1 MNRRAFARVAGGL
14 GLLFAMPRPGSAQPV
29 RIMKIGNAA
38 GFNDPQQAFITCGGH
53 PRLGYYAAEG
63 VAVEFVNMTNPSQTM
78 QAIGTGQVTFGTVTP
93 TLFLPVVAKNPA
105 LDVIAVYK
113 WLPRAASAIIVRRD
127 SPFKTVADLKGR
139 RIGVRNLGDTGA
151 ATMRLAL
158 HDSGV
163 DDSTV
168 EYIAIGEAATA
179 AGALERGRVDAM
191 ATFDTA
197 AARVELAG
205 VQARYLPL
213 PRTFTDIGWS
223 WFGVS
228 RKSLREDR
236 ARLVGLFRGL
246 AKSTIFAHANL
257 PEAIRIHWELYP
269 ESKPKSKSESEGQK
283 EIEFI
288 LRDRKD
294 AWMPYDNDPD
304 QRMGPSTAKDWQAQ
318 IEIAAAITKNPNLAK
333 ELGDP
338 AKLYTNELIDDV
350 NRFDRQAIAA
360 QARGFKL

>member
-1 MNRRAFARVAGGL
+1 MNRRAFAKAAGGL
-14 GLLFAMPRPGSAQPV
+14 GFLIVIPSAGSAQPV

-63 VAVEFVNMTNPSQTM
+63 VEVEFVNMTNPSQTM

-93 TLFLPVVAKNPA
+93 SLFLPVLAKNPS
-105 LDVIAVYK
+105 LDVVPAYK
-113 WLPRAASAIIVRRD
+113 WLPRPAAAIIVRRD
-127 SPFKTVADLKGR
+127 SPFNTVADLKGR

-151 ATMRLAL
+151 ATMRLAF
-158 HDSGV
+158 HDTGI
-163 DDSTV
+163 DDATV

-213 PRTFTDIGWS
+213 PKTFTDIGWS

-236 ARLVGLFRGL
+236 ERLVGLFRGL

-257 PEAIRIHWELYP
+257 PEAIKIHWSLYP
-269 ESKPKSKSESEGQK
+269 ESKPKSKTEEEGQR

-294 AWMPYDNDPD
+294 AWMPYDDDPD
-304 QRMGPSTAKDWQAQ
+304 QRMGPSTLKDWQAQ
-318 IEIAAAITKNPNLAK
+318 IQIAAAISKNPNLAK

-338 AKLYTNELIDDV
+338 AKLYTNDLIDDV
-350 NRFDRQAIAA
+350 NKFDRQAIAA
-360 QARGFKL
+360 QARAFK